1 MLHKIKKSFY
11 LQHLQHKEQITVNQ
25 QDTTLQIISFATICN
40 TPKSASTKASEDL
53 LQMLQIK
60 PANIFFVYKRCRIS
74 LDRFSLTVR
83 AFSSH
88 KRHSY
93 SKTNLCSAKEMPSD
107 ENLSYLPGFRYLR
120 KYFLIR
126 I

>member
-1 MLHKIKKSFY
+1 M
-11 LQHLQHKEQITVNQ
+11 QHLQHKEQITVNQ
-25 QDTTLQIISFATICN
+25 QDTT
-40 TPKSASTKASEDL
+40 
-53 LQMLQIK
+53 LQIK

-74 LDRFSLTVR
+74 LDRFSLTVG

-93 SKTNLCSAKEMPSD
+93 SKTKLCSAKEMPSD